1 MRLPVMV
8 NRCNGVDCAK
18 STFSRDVSSSG
29 IYFYLD
35 SAMDEGAA
43 IEFTLSLPPDD
54 VLHLPIRVNYV
65 GKTIR
70 VRQLT
75 NSVFGV
81 AAVMESYG
89 FAGEA

>member
-1 MRLPVMV
+1 MSEAI
-8 NRCNGVDCAK
+8 VD
-18 STFSRDVSSSG
+18 FLEIVEIDVG
-29 IYFYLD
+29 DGQHAGMALGAAALALQHFI
-35 SAMDEGAA
+35 EGAA

-65 GKTIR
+65 GKAIR